1 MKRPVDQL
9 LAHRRIRKSLVGV
22 VLFSVVLGLVIVPIE
37 RSSGNITTLEEGF
50 YWAVTT
56 ITGVGYGDFVPVTFV
71 GRIIGM
77 LLMIS
82 GVVMLGLLVSLI
94 ADVLNKRQ
102 EAMYWNRSFERL
114 DDLSDRLTQIE
125 HKLQYLVR
133 EEAEQKTRGQ
143 G

>member
-9 LAHRRIRKSLVGV
+9 LAHRRLRKSLTGV
-22 VLFSVVLGLVIVPIE
+22 VAFSVVLGLIIVPVE
-37 RSSGNITTLEEGF
+37 NGSGKINSISEGL
-50 YWAVTT
+50 YWAVIT
-56 ITGVGYGDFVPVTFV
+56 ITGVGYGDFAPVTLA
-71 GRIIGM
+71 GRIIAM
-77 LLMIS
+77 LLAIS

-102 EAMYWNRSFERL
+102 EAMYWSRSFERL
-114 DDLSDRLTQIE
+114 DELSERLTQLE

-133 EEAEQKTRGQ
+133 EEAEKKPRDQ